1 MINVSI
7 ITPVYN
13 VERCIHKTINSI
25 INQSSKDFE
34 LLLIDDGSKD
44 RSIEIARDLL
54 EKSDINYR
62 IITQE
67 NSGVSAARNRGIQE
81 AIGEYVCFLDSDDYI
96 HKDYI
101 KLMYEKASEFNCD
114 LVFCDYV
121 QVDSK
126 DNILVASTTR
136 YLDNFIDGRDAALK
150 QLSCDI
156 TIGMGSALYKTSIIK
171 ENNILFDSSRKYA
184 EDVVFTV
191 KALLN
196 MKKIISVNEALMFYV
211 RWDSSVTNAISLKHL
226 DCYYSFVDLLEY
238 VKVHGEFKKI
248 EKFLVE
254 YKIPYAISHVFS
266 ILSRDEK
273 FHEELFEFL
282 KDDRVK
288 KALKMYRLQRFDKNS
303 IRYLIQCRGIRHC
316 PKVFSKVF
324 ARIK

>member
-34 LLLIDDGSKD
+34 LLLIDDGSRDK
-44 RSIEIARDLL
+44 SIEIARNLL
-54 EKSDINYR
+54 ESSDINYR

-67 NSGVSAARNRGIQE
+67 NSGVSAARNRGIHE
-81 AIGEYVCFLDSDDYI
+81 ATGEYVCFLDSDDYI

-156 TIGMGSALYKTSIIK
+156 TIGMGSALYRTSIIK

-238 VKVHGEFKKI
+238 VKVHGDFKEI

>member
-67 NSGVSAARNRGIQE
+67 NSGVSAARNRGIHE
-81 AIGEYVCFLDSDDYI
+81 AVGEYVCFLDSDDYI

-156 TIGMGSALYKTSIIK
+156 TIGMGSALYRTSIIK

-238 VKVHGEFKKI
+238 VKVQGDFKEI

>member
-7 ITPVYN
+7 ITPVFN

-54 EKSDINYR
+54 EKSEINYK

-67 NSGVSAARNRGIQE
+67 NSGVSAARNRGIHE
-81 AIGEYVCFLDSDDYI
+81 AVGEYVCFLDSDDYI

-156 TIGMGSALYKTSIIK
+156 TIGMGSALYRTSIIK

-238 VKVHGEFKKI
+238 VKVQGDFKEI

>member
-34 LLLIDDGSKD
+34 LLLIDDGSRDK
-44 RSIEIARDLL
+44 SIEIARNLL
-54 EKSDINYR
+54 ESSDINYR

-67 NSGVSAARNRGIQE
+67 NSGVSAARNRGIYE
-81 AIGEYVCFLDSDDYI
+81 AAGEYVCFLDSDDYI

-121 QVDSK
+121 QVDSN
-126 DNILVASTTR
+126 DNILVSSTTR
-136 YLDNFIDGRDAALK
+136 YLDDFIDGRDAALK

-156 TIGMGSALYKTSIIK
+156 TIGMGSALYRTSIIK
-171 ENNILFDSSRKYA
+171 DNNILFDSSRKYA

-238 VKVHGEFKKI
+238 VKVQGDFKEI

-273 FHEELFEFL
+273 FHEELFKFL
-282 KDDRVK
+282 KDHKVK

>member
-34 LLLIDDGSKD
+34 LLLIDDGSRDK
-44 RSIEIARDLL
+44 SIEIARNLL
-54 EKSDINYR
+54 ESSDINYR

-67 NSGVSAARNRGIQE
+67 NSGVSAARNRGIHE
-81 AIGEYVCFLDSDDYI
+81 ATGEYVCFLDSDDYI

-121 QVDSK
+121 QVDSN

-136 YLDNFIDGRDAALK
+136 YLDDFIDGRDAALK

-156 TIGMGSALYKTSIIK
+156 TIGMGSALYRTSIIK

-191 KALLN
+191 KSLLN
-196 MKKIISVNEALMFYV
+196 MEKIISVNEALMFYV

-238 VKVHGEFKKI
+238 VRVQGEFKEI

-273 FHEELFEFL
+273 LHEELFKFL
-282 KDDRVK
+282 KDHKVK

>member
-7 ITPVYN
+7 ITPVFN

-67 NSGVSAARNRGIQE
+67 NSGVSAARNRGIHE
-81 AIGEYVCFLDSDDYI
+81 AVGEYVCFLDSDDYI

-156 TIGMGSALYKTSIIK
+156 TIGMGSALYRTSIIK

-238 VKVHGEFKKI
+238 VKVQGDFKEI

>member
-238 VKVHGEFKKI
+238 VKVHGEFKEI

>member
-34 LLLIDDGSKD
+34 LLLINDGSRDK
-44 RSIEIARDLL
+44 SIEIARDLL
-54 EKSDINYR
+54 EKSDVNYR

-67 NSGVSAARNRGIQE
+67 NSGVSAARNRGIDE

-238 VKVHGEFKKI
+238 IKIHGDFKEI

-266 ILSRDEK
+266 MLSRNEK
-273 FHEELFEFL
+273 FHEELFKFL
-282 KDDRVK
+282 KEDGVK
-288 KALKMYRLQRFDKNS
+288 NALKMYRLQRFDKNS

-316 PKVFSKVF
+316 PKAFSKIF
-324 ARIK
+324 ARVK

>member
-7 ITPVYN
+7 ITPVFN

-67 NSGVSAARNRGIQE
+67 NSGVSAARNRGIHE
-81 AIGEYVCFLDSDDYI
+81 AVGEYVCFLDSDDYI
-96 HKDYI
+96 HRDYI

-156 TIGMGSALYKTSIIK
+156 TIGMGSALYRTSIIK

-238 VKVHGEFKKI
+238 VKVQGDFKEI

>member
-1 MINVSI
+1 LINVSI
-7 ITPVYN
+7 ITPVFN

-67 NSGVSAARNRGIQE
+67 NSGVSAARNRGIHE
-81 AIGEYVCFLDSDDYI
+81 AVGEYVCFLDSDDYI

-156 TIGMGSALYKTSIIK
+156 TIGMGSALYRTSIIK

-238 VKVHGEFKKI
+238 VKVQGDFKEI

-303 IRYLIQCRGIRHC
+303 IRYLIQCRAIRHC
-316 PKVFSKVF
+316 PKIFSKVF